1 METTVKIDDAL
12 LQAARQLALETHVD
26 IDQLIED
33 SLRRTVELHRRP
45 EPVQIKL
52 PSLGRG
58 GLRPGISL
66 DNNAALLDLM
76 DGIE

>member
-1 METTVKIDDAL
+1 METTVRIDDAL
-12 LQAARQLALETHVD
+12 FQAASKLALETHVN

-33 SLRRTVELHRRP
+33 SLRRTVELHRP
-45 EPVQIKL
+45 PLGTKINL
-52 PSLGRG
+52 PSFGKG
-58 GLRPGISL
+58 GLRPGVSL